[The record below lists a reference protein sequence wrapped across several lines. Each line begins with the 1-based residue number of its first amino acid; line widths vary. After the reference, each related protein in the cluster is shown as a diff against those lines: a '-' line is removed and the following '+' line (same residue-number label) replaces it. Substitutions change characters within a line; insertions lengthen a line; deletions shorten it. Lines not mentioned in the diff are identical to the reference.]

1 MAEASRRNRVR
12 GSTAYTRIIRASY
25 APLEQVMPNC
35 PFVGE
40 RRSDVPLRASLLLL
54 LLLPLLFFFSS
65 SSSPLKRSLELYLS
79 CTTDNGSSWNFFF
92 LRYRHCTQIKGVIG
106 RGGETEARYENDER
120 RFDARTILPSKD
132 PRHRFSLLLSVPPAW
147 QRLLKSLQ
155 GYFSFFFILLYFSY
169 SLVYHE
175 IRVLAE
181 RKKTKIREY
190 RVTST

>member
-54 LLLPLLFFFSS
+54 LLLLPFFSPPPS
-65 SSSPLKRSLELYLS
+65 LKRSLELYLS
-79 CTTDNGSSWNFFF
+79 YTTDNGSSWNFFF

>member
-54 LLLPLLFFFSS
+54 LLLLPFFSPPPS
-65 SSSPLKRSLELYLS
+65 LKRSLELYLS
-79 CTTDNGSSWNFFF
+79 YTTDNGSSWNFFF

-155 GYFSFFFILLYFSY
+155 G
-169 SLVYHE
+169 
-175 IRVLAE
+175 
-181 RKKTKIREY
+181 
-190 RVTST
+190 

>member
-54 LLLPLLFFFSS
+54 LLLLPFFSPPPS
-65 SSSPLKRSLELYLS
+65 LKRSLELYLS
-79 CTTDNGSSWNFFF
+79 YTTDNGSSWNFFF

-169 SLVYHE
+169 SSVYHE